1 MKAKLTSIEKQI
13 YKLSEQIVAAQRP
26 IRILDSVK
34 WDDKIKEAFFKSK
47 FTQLPSVDSEYY
59 RQTDLGFDPDQKLQ
73 EFYNIEYQ
81 INRTLGKYSAVSTL
95 MQQRCREYRDVIHL
109 IKARGTKDF
118 SKIAQDLYGRSNEA
132 FYIGA
137 PTLMDFS
144 LTVSQALDHIGDKT
158 LTEKDENKYSAK
170 EAVKILSDRL
180 KNYFGKQKSIHVK
193 VSNNII
199 ADASAGTDTIK
210 LREDLTFSKRV
221 IQLYEV
227 HEGWVHLGTTLNGLE
242 QKTCTFLSKGLPS
255 TTVIQEGLA
264 ILTELFTFS
273 SYPARVR
280 RINNRIVAINMAE
293 NGANFIDVFNFFHE
307 KDQSENESYYDAMR
321 VFRGSTPNQGPFT
334 KDLSYSK
341 GFILICNYLRLS
353 IQNGNLSQIPLLF
366 VGKTNLVNIHLLKE
380 LVEEGLLTLPKYI
393 PYQFKDLS
401 ALSAWAS
408 YSFFLNQLNS
418 EQFSV

>member
-1 MKAKLTSIEKQI
+1 MKAKLTPIEKQM
-13 YKLSEQIVAAQRP
+13 YRLSEQIVAAQRP

-34 WDDKIKEAFFKSK
+34 WDDTIKKAFFKSK
-47 FTQLPSVDSEYY
+47 FTKLPSVDSEYY

-73 EFYNIEYQ
+73 EFYNIEYH
-81 INRTLGKYSAVSTL
+81 INRTLGKYSALSTL

-118 SKIAQDLYGRSNEA
+118 AKIAQDLYGRSDEA

-158 LTEKDENKYSAK
+158 LTEKDENKYTAK

-180 KNYFGKQKSIHVK
+180 KNYFGKQRSIHVK

-199 ADASAGTDTIK
+199 ADASAGADTIK
-210 LREDLTFSKRV
+210 LREGLTFSKRV

-242 QKTCTFLSKGLPS
+242 QKICTFLSKGLPS
-255 TTVIQEGLA
+255 TTIIQEGLA

-293 NGANFIDVFNFFHE
+293 NGANFIDVFNFFYE
-307 KDQSENESYYDAMR
+307 KGQSENESYYDAMR
-321 VFRGSTPNQGPFT
+321 IFRGSTPNQGPFT

-341 GFILICNYLRLS
+341 GFILIYNYLRLS

-366 VGKTNLVNIHLLKE
+366 AGKTNLVNIHLLKE
-380 LVEEGLLTLPKYI
+380 LVEEGLLTFPKYI

-408 YSFFLNQLNS
+408 YSFFLNK
-418 EQFSV
+418 FH